1 VRFFTR
7 EGVRGRRGRFFLVA
21 AMRSR
26 STPVQEPLRR
36 HTRRVPPEQRTARLA
51 VTVVFFASGASYG
64 SFVARIPALKAKLEA
79 GEAELGLVLLA
90 GAVGAVLVLPPT
102 GWLAARVGSRLVTRA
117 ALVAVAACLPLLAVA
132 PTLPLFAAAF
142 LVFGAVTSALDLAMN
157 AHAVAV
163 EERYARP
170 IFSSFHASWSL
181 GGLAGA
187 GAGGGAAALGA
198 PPLAQFA
205 AVAAVVAAIA
215 AWTRRGLLP
224 RAADARPGGPSFG
237 RPSPALLGLAALAFA
252 GLLAEGAAADWS
264 AVYLHESVG
273 TGEGTAAAGFAAF
286 AAMMTLGR
294 LVGDRLTAAWGSVV
308 LTRAAG
314 ILATTGM
321 ALALGVGGTVAG
333 IVGFACLGAGL
344 ATIVPTVFRAAGA
357 RASSPGAGI
366 AAVSTVGYSAFLV
379 GPPGIGFLAEATS
392 LRVALGALVG
402 LMLLVVALA
411 PTTRAPI
418 GRSQAT

>member
-1 VRFFTR
+1 
-7 EGVRGRRGRFFLVA
+7 
-21 AMRSR
+21 
-26 STPVQEPLRR
+26 
-36 HTRRVPPEQRTARLA
+36 
-51 VTVVFFASGASYG
+51 
-64 SFVARIPALKAKLEA
+64 
-79 GEAELGLVLLA
+79 
-90 GAVGAVLVLPPT
+90 
-102 GWLAARVGSRLVTRA
+102 
-117 ALVAVAACLPLLAVA
+117 VAVAACLPLLAVA

-321 ALALGVGGTVAG
+321 ALALGVGGTVPASSASPASAPASRRSSPQCSVPPARERLRRERG
-333 IVGFACLGAGL
+333 SRRSRRW
-344 ATIVPTVFRAAGA
+344 ATLRSSSA
-357 RASSPGAGI
+357 RPGSASSPRRRACGWR
-366 AAVSTVGYSAFLV
+366 SA
-379 GPPGIGFLAEATS
+379 
-392 LRVALGALVG
+392 
-402 LMLLVVALA
+402 
-411 PTTRAPI
+411 
-418 GRSQAT
+418 RSSG